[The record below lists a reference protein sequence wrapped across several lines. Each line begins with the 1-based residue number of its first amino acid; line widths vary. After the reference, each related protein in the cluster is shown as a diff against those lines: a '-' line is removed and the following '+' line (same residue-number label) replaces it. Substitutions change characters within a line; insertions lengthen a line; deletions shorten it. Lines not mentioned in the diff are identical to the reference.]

1 MLYPTELPG
10 QGMGGNQPISCAAK
24 NSRNTHAAM
33 MPSVKVSDAT
43 AAVATVAFTIHSVIV
58 VMSSTHVM
66 TRKMQVFVEQD
77 VQGVSVDSVMTAVLR
92 GQSTGLL
99 RRAG

>member
-10 QGMGGNQPISCAAK
+10 QGMSDNQPISCAAK
-24 NSRNTHAAM
+24 NSKNKHAAM
-33 MPSVKVSDAT
+33 MPRVKVSDAT
-43 AAVATVAFTIHSVIV
+43 AAVAIVAFTIHSAIV

-66 TRKMQVFVEQD
+66 TRKMKVFVEQG
-77 VQGVSVDSVMTAVLR
+77 VQVVWVDSVMTAVLR